1 MQLAKAKE
9 WREARGH
16 TQRSLAAESGVS
28 EVTIARL
35 ETGHGTTPSTALKL
49 ANALN
54 VEVVDLLENPPALAG
69 SGKGRAPDTGP
80 TKFTYR
86 FREDFEGVD
95 LEDVHA
101 MGVAMNGSELT
112 VLNQLLHYHYYPPE
126 PGSLMVTAYVKKKGE
141 DVDQEKIKTALARII
156 ADTEHPEEMEEA
168 DEQIRVLVGAGA

>member
-9 WREARGH
+9 WREARGY

-101 MGVAMNGSELT
+101 IGIAMNGSELI
-112 VLNQLLHYHYYPPE
+112 VLNQLLHYHYYPSE
-126 PGSLMVTAYVKKKGE
+126 GVRVTMHVKKPGE
-141 DVDQEKIKTALARII
+141 EVDQQKIKTALARII